1 VILSK
6 DNRKDIEDIKPDY
19 IKGITFTYIE
29 EMVEIEKLA
38 LLEEKVINPVNFNL
52 DGNK

>member
-29 EMVEIEKLA
+29 EMVEIRKTRLA
-38 LLEEKVINPVNFNL
+38 GRKGDKSCKF
-52 DGNK
+52 